1 MMKWITA
8 GNLDS
13 WADSIQAQSIF
24 PEIIAD
30 LIRASSS
37 ELFNFRFPGG
47 DKGHLRGFDGELEA
61 SGKGLYIPEGKS
73 IWEFGVSK
81 EYLKKADSDYKKRT
95 ADTAPEVRAETTF
108 VFASP
113 RAWNL
118 AKKLPTW
125 EKEKRDLGEWKN
137 VEYIDAVKLGHWLD
151 QHPAVA
157 ANYARNVLKL
167 LPSLGVL
174 SIEEFW
180 LNYSTRFEP
189 PLVEE
194 VLLAGR
200 SVQAEDL
207 LQKLLESSGRIR
219 LSADSQDEVFAF
231 AAATIRKAAPD
242 IRRLL
247 EARAII
253 VESEEAANQ
262 LAGYSGLI
270 FLTRGQAQNIAGRL
284 AQVGPTVISAGGN
297 DVRSSYEKLARPT
310 STDLGKAF
318 EAMGYS
324 AQVGYQIARNCGR
337 SIAVLARQMPG
348 ANASRPEWVDRHG
361 DSLLPALLAGAWSI
375 SSAED
380 KKILQSMSGLTSYE
394 SVEAPLRPLKMLM
407 DSPIEQVDDVWA
419 MRAPVDAFVHLAH
432 FLGDSHLQRFSEA
445 AIKVFSELPQKPE
458 PEEIYQPLKNR
469 AASHSVWLKEGMMNT
484 MLHMATLH
492 RQADFLVPGDTPQNY
507 VNKIVRGLPG
517 LKDDH
522 RLISSLNDQLSLL
535 AEAAPIPFLEALEHL
550 LEGDANRIKPIFEEG
565 KGFLSARSSH
575 AGMLWALETLAW
587 EPEYLLRASICLA
600 KLAAIDPG
608 GSTTNRP
615 INSLREIF
623 LTWAPCTRANLKQ
636 RLGIIGGIVNAVPN
650 IAWQLV
656 SKLMPSSHDFSHP
669 TSKPKFRESEHDAQ
683 EKITYA
689 VVWESQEFIIDLA
702 IELAANEPERWEYLV
717 ARLNQFPPGGFDKA
731 LQGLDYFFSS
741 TTADN
746 SYKVWDAL
754 RKERNRNQTF
764 ASSDWALKE
773 DYLQKVTALVEQ
785 YKPDDIL
792 KINSWLFDD
801 WTPDLEGK
809 IEFNEE
815 FMEKVELARFDA
827 LRSIKSSLGIGGLIS
842 FAKLVNFPQLMNSPL
857 EKLDLSEGEINDL
870 LKQLAFEEYPAS
882 ILATVCVAEGVRRF
896 GVGWISD
903 FKGLTVSLGLSVN
916 EIASLFMALP
926 DNRATWSLVFS
937 FGELVESEYWK
948 IKRGFLIGESKED
961 LLFALNKY
969 VDADRPLTAIE
980 VAHSRLQDLD
990 SIFILNLLDVAVLEI
1005 NSSKTAN
1012 ATMTEYYIEKIFQE
1026 LEKRHDL
1033 TAEDVAKRELSYLPF
1048 FSHRTTPLTLHKLL
1062 VSDPAMFVSVICTI
1076 YKPEGDA
1083 TERASDQEIKFATA
1097 GYKLLGG
1104 LNLIPGQSGDSVDCQ
1119 ALLNWCV
1126 ESLRLGRGENRERV
1140 TGIRIG
1146 QLLAHSPSSQLDHAW
1161 PHESVREILERLAS
1175 QDIEK
1180 GIVTERY
1187 NMRGVYSKAIGEG
1200 GLQERSLAETYRN
1213 WAKFMQ
1219 ATPRAE
1225 GMLNRI
1231 ADGWLREAGEA
1242 DISAQ
1247 KDALRW

>member
-1 MMKWITA
+1 MKWLTA
-8 GNLDS
+8 SNLES
-13 WADSIQAQSIF
+13 WARSLQAKNVF
-24 PEIIAD
+24 PEMIGD

-37 ELFNFRFPGG
+37 NVSNFRFPSGN
-47 DKGHLRGFDGELEA
+47 KGQVRGFDGALESDGVA
-61 SGKGLYIPEGKS
+61 PFIPDGLS
-73 IWEFGVSK
+73 IWEFGLSA
-81 EYLKKADSDYKKRT
+81 EDLKKVNSDFEKRT
-95 ADTAPEVRAETTF
+95 RETDTAIRAETTF
-108 VFASP
+108 VFVSP
-113 RAWNL
+113 WVWDHPR
-118 AKKLPTW
+118 KKLPTW
-125 EKEKRDLGEWKN
+125 LKEKRDSNSWKS
-137 VEYIDAVKLGHWLD
+137 VEYIDGSMLEDWLD

-157 ANYARNVLKL
+157 AHYARNVLEL
-167 LPSLGVL
+167 MPAFGAYST
-174 SIEEFW
+174 EEFW
-180 LNYSTRFEP
+180 LNYSSRFKV

-200 SVQAEDL
+200 SAQAENL
-207 LQKLLESSGRIR
+207 LQRLLEGGDRIAF
-219 LSADSQDEVFAF
+219 SADSQDEVVAF
-231 AAATIRKAAPD
+231 AIAAIRKAPPN
-242 IRRLL
+242 IRYLL
-247 EARAII
+247 EARTI
-253 VESEEAANQ
+253 VVETEDAARQ
-262 LAGYSGLI
+262 LANRPGLI
-270 FLTRGQAQNIAGRL
+270 FLTRNQAQSLAGRL
-284 AQVGPTVISAGGN
+284 AQVGPTVVSAGAN
-297 DVRSSYEKLARPT
+297 DSKASHEALARP
-310 STDLGKAF
+310 SNTDLGKAF
-318 EAMGYS
+318 EIMGYP
-324 AQVGYQIARNCGR
+324 AHDGYQLARKCGR
-337 SIAVLARQMPG
+337 SLAVLARLIPS
-348 ANASRPEWVDRHG
+348 ATASEPEWVKYGDR
-361 DSLLPALLAGAWSI
+361 LVPALLAGAWNV
-375 SSAED
+375 SSVED
-380 KKILQSMSGLTSYE
+380 QKVLQLIAGTESYE
-394 SVEAPLRPLKMLM
+394 AVEAPLRPLKKLA
-407 DSPIEQVDDVWA
+407 DPPIDHVDDVWA

-432 FLGDSHLQRFSEA
+432 LLGAEHLKRFSDA
-445 AIKVFSELPQKPE
+445 AIKIFSELPPKPKPE
-458 PEEIYQPLKNR
+458 DIYQPTGNR
-469 AASHSVWLKEGMMNT
+469 SVAHSIWLKEGMMNT
-484 MLHMATLH
+484 MLHMAVLH
-492 RQADFLVPGDTPQNY
+492 EEAGFIVPGGTAQDY
-507 VNKIVRGLPG
+507 VNKIVRSLPG
-517 LKDDH
+517 LYDDH

-550 LEGDANRIKPIFEEG
+550 LEGDANRIKPIFEES
-565 KGFLSARSSH
+565 KVFLSSHSSH
-575 AGMLWALETLAW
+575 TGVLWALETLAW

-600 KLAAIDPG
+600 KLAEIDPG
-608 GSTTNRP
+608 GSTINRP

-623 LTWAPCTRANLKQ
+623 LAWAPSTRANLKQ

-656 SKLMPSSHDFSHP
+656 SKLMPSSHDFSHA

-717 ARLNQFPPGGFDKA
+717 ARLNQFPSGGFDKA

-741 TTADN
+741 TTTDS

-842 FAKLVNFPQLMNSPL
+842 FAKLVNFPQLMNGPL
-857 EKLDLSEGEINDL
+857 ERLDLSEGEINDL

-882 ILATVCVAEGVRRF
+882 LLATVCVAEGVRRF
-896 GVGWISD
+896 GVGWIKG

-916 EIASLFMALP
+916 KIASLFLALP
-926 DNRATWSLVFS
+926 DCRATWGLVFS

-961 LLFALNKY
+961 LIFALNKY
-969 VDADRPLTAIE
+969 VDAGRPLTAIE
-980 VAHSRLQDLD
+980 VAHNRLHDLD

-1012 ATMTEYYIEKIFQE
+1012 TTMTEYYIEKIFQE

-1062 VSDPAMFVSVICTI
+1062 ASDPAMFVSVICTI

-1083 TERASDQEIKFATA
+1083 TEMASDQEIKFATA

-1119 ALLNWCV
+1119 TLLNWCA

-1140 TGIRIG
+1140 TAIRIG
-1146 QLLAHSPSSQLDHAW
+1146 QLLAHAPSSQLDHAW

-1187 NMRGVYSKAIGEG
+1187 NMRGVYSKALGEG

-1213 WAKFMQ
+1213 WAKSMHS
-1219 ATPRAE
+1219 TPRTV